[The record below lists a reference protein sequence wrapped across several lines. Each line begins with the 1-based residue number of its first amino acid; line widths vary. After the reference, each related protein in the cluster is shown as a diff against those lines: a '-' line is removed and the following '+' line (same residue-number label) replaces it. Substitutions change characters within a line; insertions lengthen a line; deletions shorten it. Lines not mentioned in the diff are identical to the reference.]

1 MNISN
6 SSGVTDLRR
15 KEILEEWHA
24 GRREEKRKR
33 RLANRTPEQAAATL
47 AKAYERRGRVL
58 RAQIEV
64 LSSHSV
70 RLQLWLEVHESNW
83 IRFGRG

>member
-1 MNISN
+1 MSN

-24 GRREEKRKR
+24 GRREEKRMR
-33 RLANRTPEQAAATL
+33 RLANRTPEQIAATQ
-47 AKAYERRGRVL
+47 AKIYERRGRVL

-64 LSSHSV
+64 LSSHTV
-70 RLQLWLEVHESNW
+70 NLQLFV
-83 IRFGRG
+83 